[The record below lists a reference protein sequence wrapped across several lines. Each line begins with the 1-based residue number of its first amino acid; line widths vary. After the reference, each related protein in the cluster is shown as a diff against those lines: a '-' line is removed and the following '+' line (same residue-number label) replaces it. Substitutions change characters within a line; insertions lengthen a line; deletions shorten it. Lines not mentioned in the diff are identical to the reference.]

1 MIFYPYP
8 FVPGACRKIGIKAIR
23 EIDMKRILTIAGSD
37 SGGGAGIQADLK
49 AITLLGGYGMSV
61 LAALTAQNTA
71 GVQAIHEVPA
81 SFVAKQ
87 IDAVLSDIGADVIK
101 TGMLANADIIDVVAK
116 KIKQYRIKK
125 VVVDP
130 VMVAKGGAP
139 LLRKEAEDALMNRLI
154 PLALVVTPNL
164 HEASVLTGQTVR
176 SIEEMKRAAHRIYQL
191 GSKYVVIKGGHL
203 KGDATDILFD
213 GKNDTEIRGPRI
225 KTKNTHGTG
234 CTFASAIA
242 TLIARGDTVPDAVRK
257 AKTFI
262 TMAIESSLPLGSG
275 TGPTNPFA
283 YVLREMER
291 YRVIQE
297 LKEALETLKQK
308 SMGHLIPE
316 VSSNLGYAL
325 PGAEG
330 VEDVAAFPGRIVRLK
345 DTVASLSDPE
355 FGASRHIAKIILTVM
370 NFDPGYSS
378 AMNIRYSKENMAQ
391 LRGKGF
397 LIGHFDRKL
406 EPRQVKE
413 KEGSSLEW
421 GVQTVIRRQK
431 KVPDFIYDEG
441 DVGKEPMIRVLGR
454 NPKEVV
460 QKVVKTFGQRQ
471 SSNNRK

>member
-1 MIFYPYP
+1 
-8 FVPGACRKIGIKAIR
+8 
-23 EIDMKRILTIAGSD
+23 MKRILTIAGSD

-61 LAALTAQNTA
+61 LTALTAQNTT

-87 IDAVLSDIGADVIK
+87 IDAVLSDIGADAIK
-101 TGMLANADIIDVVAK
+101 TGMLANAEIIEVVAQ
-116 KIKQYRIKK
+116 KIRQYRMKK

-130 VMVAKGGAP
+130 VMVAKGGAS
-139 LLRKEAEDALMNRLI
+139 LLRKEAEEALIKRLI

-164 HEASVLTGQTVR
+164 HESSVLTGFRIQ
-176 SIEEMKRAAHRIYQL
+176 SIEEMKKAARRIYQL
-191 GSKYVVIKGGHL
+191 GSRYVVVKGGHF
-203 KGDATDILFD
+203 KGDAMDLLFD
-213 GKNDTEIRGPRI
+213 GKNYTEIGAPRI
-225 KTKNTHGTG
+225 ETKNTHGTG

-242 TLIARGDTVPDAVRK
+242 TLIARGDNVPEAVRK

-262 TMAIESSLPLGSG
+262 TMAIQSSLSIGKG

-291 YRVIQE
+291 FRVIQE
-297 LKEALETLKQK
+297 LKGALGRLKQK

-325 PGAEG
+325 PGAES

-345 DTVASLSDPE
+345 DTVASLGDPE
-355 FGASRHIAKIILTVM
+355 FDASRHIAKIILTVM
-370 NFDPGYSS
+370 NFDPEYCS
-378 AMNIRYSKENMAQ
+378 AMNIRYSREYIAQ
-391 LRGKGF
+391 LRRKGF
-397 LIGHFDRKL
+397 LIGRFDRKR

-413 KEGSSLEW
+413 REGSSLEW
-421 GVQTVIRRQK
+421 GVHEVLRKLK

-441 DVGKEPMIRVLGR
+441 DVGKEPMIRVLGK
-454 NPKEVV
+454 NPIEVIN
-460 QKVVKTFGQRQ
+460 KVLKLANTQ
-471 SSNNRK
+471 